1 MRTCFFVLL
10 CFVLACGMP
19 GGGAHS
25 EEQGQNSR
33 LVQQEPDEPNHNIYS
48 WLKLTDEKN
57 CLRKRIP
64 VPKGYHRVKTEE
76 GSFGNW
82 LRFVPL
88 KEGNPPVHLYNGE
101 LKGYQQGHYAVINMD
116 VGDKD
121 LQQCAD
127 AVMRLRAEYLFSK
140 AKFDEL
146 HFNYTSGDKVS
157 FGDWCKGRRPVIKGN
172 KVVFTQ
178 GASCQPTYEEFRKYM
193 NNIFSYCGTLSLSK
207 EMKRTELKDIRPGD
221 VFIFGGTPGHAV
233 LVMDVALNDSTG
245 DKVFLIAQS
254 YMPAQE
260 MHVLVDPGNSSID
273 PWYSIGEIGDKL
285 KTPEWTFSRD
295 ELKRF

>member
-1 MRTCFFVLL
+1 MRIFFFALA
-10 CFVLACGMP
+10 CFVPACGMP
-19 GGGAHS
+19 GGGAHGN
-25 EEQGQNSR
+25 EPARNSL
-33 LVQQEPDEPNHNIYS
+33 LVQEEPDEPNHNIYS
-48 WLKLTDEKN
+48 WIKNTDAKN
-57 CLRKRIP
+57 SVKKRIP

-88 KEGNPPVHLYNGE
+88 KEGNPPVHLYNGG
-101 LKGYQQGHYAVINMD
+101 LKDYQEGHYAVIDMD
-116 VGDKD
+116 VGTKD

-140 AKFDEL
+140 GEFEKL
-146 HFNYTSGDKVS
+146 HFNYTSGDNVS
-157 FGDWCKGRRPVIKGN
+157 FADWCRGRRPVIKGN
-172 KVVFTQ
+172 KVLFSQ
-178 GASCQPTYEEFRKYM
+178 GTSCKPTYEEFRKYM

-207 EMKRTELKDIRPGD
+207 EMKPRELKDIEPGD

-233 LVMDVALNDSTG
+233 LVMDVAVNESTG

-260 MHVLVDPGNSSID
+260 MHVLVNPNNASIN
-273 PWYSIGEIGDKL
+273 PWYSIGEIQ
-285 KTPEWTFSRD
+285 
-295 ELKRF
+295 